1 MVLVNRLEKIM
12 LKNNGVRRGTESPF
26 PPKTRSINLKG
37 CALSH
42 LDLFLL
48 YPSPATLP
56 KPISP
61 SFFYTARACRHFIAA
76 TGDMVG
82 DGGVDNA
89 FWGEGMA
96 EEMKQR

>member
-1 MVLVNRLEKIM
+1 MVSVNRLENIL
-12 LKNNGVRRGTESPF
+12 LKNHGVRRGTETPF
-26 PPKTRSINLKG
+26 PPKTKSINLKG
-37 CALSH
+37 CTLSH
-42 LDLFLL
+42 LDFSSA
-48 YPSPATLP
+48 PLP

-82 DGGVDNA
+82 DGGVDNV